1 MRLAPLVLS
10 FAVSV
15 IAALGGAPPVQ
26 AAAPTGW
33 VGDREEKLLGDGT
46 LAVHVLVPLCDN
58 EQVDCGSTRAGDP
71 DDLGHNLYWGA
82 VFGHK
87 RFFSRKASSF
97 SLLSTTTE
105 AGGTLERAVFRKTT
119 SGKPFGRDGD
129 IEVILILD
137 AIHGASIDDAVDRF
151 YREAER
157 GAWVHFEQG
166 EKSRSVRAD
175 IVGYAGHNRMMDGK
189 KPPAKQ
195 KADKKA
201 SAGESI
207 DSFVLA
213 CDSNGYFK
221 APLEERASRPLVLT
235 SALMAP
241 EGYVLEA
248 VVEGLARNE
257 PRSLIRKRAVVAYAK
272 WQNITEKAAGSIFAK
287 LD

>member
-1 MRLAPLVLS
+1 MRLARLALV
-10 FAVSV
+10 FAVSMV
-15 IAALGGAPPVQ
+15 CALGGAAPAE
-26 AAAPTGW
+26 AAGSSGW
-33 VGDREEKLLGDGT
+33 IGDRGEKLLGDDT

-58 EQVDCGSTRAGDP
+58 DQIDCGSTRAGDP

-87 RFFSRKASSF
+87 RFFSRKASTF

-105 AGGTLERAVFRKTT
+105 AGGTLERSVFRKTT
-119 SGKPFGRDGD
+119 SGKPFGRDKEV
-129 IEVILILD
+129 EVILILD
-137 AIHGASIDDAVDRF
+137 AIHGGSIDDAVDRF

-157 GAWVHFEQG
+157 GAWIHFKQG
-166 EKSRSVRAD
+166 LKSRSVRAD
-175 IVGYAGHNRMMDGK
+175 VVGYAGHNRMMDGK
-189 KPPAKQ
+189 KPPPKQ
-195 KADKKA
+195 KEDKKA
-201 SAGESI
+201 GAPI

-221 APLEERASRPLVLT
+221 VPLEERGSRPLLLT

-248 VVEGLARNE
+248 VVEGLTRNE
-257 PRSLIRKRAVVAYAK
+257 SRTLIRKRTVAAYAK
-272 WQNITEKAAGSIFAK
+272 WQNITEKTAGPIFAK